1 METASPLPR
10 PEPDPGGRP
19 GFTPDPAA
27 GRVYATSRRVRGT
40 DVTPDGRLRLD
51 ALARYLQD
59 AAEDDVT
66 DSGWREPCGWLLR
79 RCVITIRGF
88 PSVGEQVAVRTFCS
102 AIGPRWAGRTT
113 TVTGDAGDLLQASAV
128 WAAIDPASGRPA
140 SLGPEF
146 RRIYGPSAQ
155 GRTVSARLPLP
166 GPPDGLPEGAP
177 WPVRVTDFDTAGHVN
192 NSVHWAAAEEA
203 LAGTGWLPARAE
215 LDYRRQVRPG
225 ARPRLA
231 VLPEPA
237 GLMMWLRED
246 REVLA
251 AARLTRAAAGP
262 GARADGRRTVLSAG
276 SLTRRAQAGRPE

>member
-102 AIGPRWAGRTT
+102 AIGPRWAG
-113 TVTGDAGDLLQASAV
+113 S
-128 WAAIDPASGRPA
+128 
-140 SLGPEF
+140 
-146 RRIYGPSAQ
+146 
-155 GRTVSARLPLP
+155 
-166 GPPDGLPEGAP
+166 
-177 WPVRVTDFDTAGHVN
+177 
-192 NSVHWAAAEEA
+192 
-203 LAGTGWLPARAE
+203 
-215 LDYRRQVRPG
+215 
-225 ARPRLA
+225 
-231 VLPEPA
+231 
-237 GLMMWLRED
+237 
-246 REVLA
+246 
-251 AARLTRAAAGP
+251 
-262 GARADGRRTVLSAG
+262 SAG
-276 SLTRRAQAGRPE
+276 STARARRAAPCRRGCRCPGRLTACRRGRRGRSGLPTSTPPGTSTTRCTGPRPRRRWQARDGCRPAPSSTTAGRYVRAPGRAWRSCRSLPG

>member
-102 AIGPRWAGRTT
+102 AIG
-113 TVTGDAGDLLQASAV
+113 
-128 WAAIDPASGRPA
+128 PASGRPA